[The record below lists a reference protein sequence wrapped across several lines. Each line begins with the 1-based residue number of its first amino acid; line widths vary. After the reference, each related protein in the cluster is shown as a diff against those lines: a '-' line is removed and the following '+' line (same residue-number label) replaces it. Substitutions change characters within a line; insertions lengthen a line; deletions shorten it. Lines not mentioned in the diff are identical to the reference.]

1 MRLPVALVCVDM
13 RPAATV
19 ALVTAVALF
28 APAAAL
34 ATSHIIAPLPG
45 ATVAQLAGS
54 PTTPSDTTTTG
65 ASTPPD
71 LGPAVPLNFASDRTA
86 LTAYATYL
94 QSLVKS
100 FPASQASA
108 AAYISEISAD
118 CKSALEPLTT
128 STGQVSNA
136 VQTTLTAIGEE
147 IGEDLAINF
156 DAAALSSFSKF
167 SLTLD
172 RVKWSA
178 RGRNAAI
185 VKRYV
190 DTQSALTELVPSG
203 LCADALLAAS
213 APQTVPT
220 ATRAFLKQ
228 YDKVAGAANA
238 GLTDFLSLL
247 RTYQVPTEQKLVT
260 RIATLAAEINKT
272 AKADLLANG
281 EALTSLL
288 ETS

>member
-1 MRLPVALVCVDM
+1 M

-34 ATSHIIAPLPG
+34 ATPRIVAPLPG

-65 ASTPPD
+65 ASAPPD
-71 LGPAVPLNFASDRTA
+71 LGPAVALNFASDRTA

-100 FPASQASA
+100 FPASQESA
-108 AAYISEISAD
+108 TAYISETSGG

-128 STGQVSNA
+128 SNGQISNA

-156 DAAALSSFSKF
+156 DTTALDSFSKL

-172 RVKWSA
+172 RLRWSA
-178 RGRNAAI
+178 RGQNAAI

-190 DTQSALTELVPSG
+190 DTQTALSEFAPSG

-213 APQTVPT
+213 APQMVPT

-228 YDKVAGAANA
+228 YDKVAAAANN

-247 RTYQVPTEQKLVT
+247 RTYQVPSEQKLVT
-260 RIATLAAEINKT
+260 RIAALAAEINRT

-281 EALTSLL
+281 ETLTSVL